1 MDGEEEEELS
11 GEEGVQKRPK
21 LDVDMPFTC
30 LVEVPFATC
39 RAAEITK
46 QTLEVDAELTPD
58 KVRRTLLVRG
68 SVLVCSI
75 ESAEQR
81 LLRASLAS
89 FFDMAMTAT
98 RFLCEFDSTERPVGV

>member
-1 MDGEEEEELS
+1 MDGEEEEEGLS
-11 GEEGVQKRPK
+11 GEETQKRPK

-30 LVEVPFATC
+30 SVEVPFATA

-58 KVRRTLLVRG
+58 KVRRTLQVRG

-75 ESAEQR
+75 ESTEQR

-98 RFLCEFDSTERPVGV
+98 RFLCEFDSAEAV